1 MQCFF
6 ATCVSDIPEPAVVD
20 DLLPVHV
27 QPRPPYL
34 AALQLRPAHARP
46 HALDDDA
53 TLQLRHRGHDDDD
66 GPGQRA
72 LGVDRLALRENW
84 MPNPASALESSNV
97 EKKRGN
103 TRDVRRYIY
112 MH

>member
-1 MQCFF
+1 MGILVGLHQTTD
-6 ATCVSDIPEPAVVD
+6 ARPRNAVLLRDLRRRHPGAAVED

-27 QPRPPYL
+27 QPRPPDL

-66 GPGQRA
+66 GPAQRA
-72 LGVDRLALRENW
+72 LGVDRLALRKELDAE
-84 MPNPASALESSNV
+84 PR
-97 EKKRGN
+97 KRP
-103 TRDVRRYIY
+103 
-112 MH
+112 